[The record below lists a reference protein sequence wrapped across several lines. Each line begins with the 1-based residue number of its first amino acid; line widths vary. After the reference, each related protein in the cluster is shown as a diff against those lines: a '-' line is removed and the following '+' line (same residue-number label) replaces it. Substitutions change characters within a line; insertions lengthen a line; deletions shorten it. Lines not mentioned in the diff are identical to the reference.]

1 MPTPTPTPAARHN
14 CGMVPVAD
22 SNDARGHI
30 TRISGRDEQLGEG
43 LTDFMPAARA
53 AAVRTSNPV
62 AGLSLLFL
70 LTVLGSGYLWASQ
83 AILDEVTR
91 GEGSIIPSSREQVIQ
106 SLEGGLLAE
115 MKVAEGDIV
124 EAGEVLLRIDDTRF
138 NATFKEGQSR
148 ADGLSASIARLR
160 AESEGGQLVLPEN
173 TPPDVAANER
183 KLFNARREALTERV
197 AALGRSLGLARDELR
212 MTEPLVAKGVVSE
225 VDVLRLRREVN
236 ELRGKIQ
243 DRRNEFRAAARAELS
258 DKEGELNSATQLN
271 TASADQVRR
280 TIVRAPMRGTV
291 KDIAVSTV
299 GGVIRPGV
307 EIMTIVPL
315 EDRLLVEAR
324 IKPADVAFLRPGLPA
339 SVKITAYDFAVYG
352 GLDGTLEH
360 ISADTIVST
369 TQNQERYYR
378 IRVSTEKANLNG
390 PDGPLPII
398 PGMVATVE
406 VLTGKK
412 TVLDYLLKPVLRV
425 RDSAMKER

>member
-1 MPTPTPTPAARHN
+1 
-14 CGMVPVAD
+14 
-22 SNDARGHI
+22 
-30 TRISGRDEQLGEG
+30 
-43 LTDFMPAARA
+43 MPAARA
-53 AAVRTSNPV
+53 AAVRTSNPI
-62 AGLSLLFL
+62 AGLSLLLL
-70 LTVLGSGYLWASQ
+70 LTVLGCGYIWASQ
-83 AILDEVTR
+83 AVLDEVTR
-91 GEGSIIPSSREQVIQ
+91 GEGSVIPSSREQVIQ

-115 MKVAEGDIV
+115 MRVAEGDIV

-148 ADGLSASIARLR
+148 ADALTAAIARLR
-160 AESEGGQLVLPEN
+160 AESEGGKLRLPAA
-173 TPPDVAANER
+173 TPPDVAATER
-183 KLFNARREALTERV
+183 KLFNARREALTQRV
-197 AALGRSLGLARDELR
+197 AALGRSLELARDELR

-258 DKEGELNSATQLN
+258 EKEGELNSATQLN
-271 TASADQVRR
+271 TARADQVRR

-299 GGVIRPGV
+299 GGVIGPGV

-315 EDRLLVEAR
+315 EDRLLVEAK

-369 TQNQERYYR
+369 TRNEERYYR
-378 IRVSTEKANLNG
+378 IRVSTEKASLSG

-425 RDSAMKER
+425 RDSALKER